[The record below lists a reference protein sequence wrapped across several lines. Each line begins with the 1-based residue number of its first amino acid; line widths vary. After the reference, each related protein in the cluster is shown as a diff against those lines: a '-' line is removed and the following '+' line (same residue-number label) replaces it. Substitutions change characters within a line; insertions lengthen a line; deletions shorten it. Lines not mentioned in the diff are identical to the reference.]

1 MERLQGFFI
10 NPHTIQFFR
19 YIRSRITQQ
28 NAPPVWQNEASN
40 SDSYQLKNCPLF
52 NYCHLHKLRFITEK
66 QWSLKRVA
74 YCLYLN
80 KKQLLLLKYQ
90 TVETRIMQLLLS
102 LMAISAFCVVAA
114 IIETIIG
121 TTSSTQR
128 LKPEQRNEKRYGKVQ
143 KD

>member
-1 MERLQGFFI
+1 
-10 NPHTIQFFR
+10 
-19 YIRSRITQQ
+19 
-28 NAPPVWQNEASN
+28 
-40 SDSYQLKNCPLF
+40 
-52 NYCHLHKLRFITEK
+52 
-66 QWSLKRVA
+66 
-74 YCLYLN
+74 
-80 KKQLLLLKYQ
+80 
-90 TVETRIMQLLLS
+90 MQLLLS